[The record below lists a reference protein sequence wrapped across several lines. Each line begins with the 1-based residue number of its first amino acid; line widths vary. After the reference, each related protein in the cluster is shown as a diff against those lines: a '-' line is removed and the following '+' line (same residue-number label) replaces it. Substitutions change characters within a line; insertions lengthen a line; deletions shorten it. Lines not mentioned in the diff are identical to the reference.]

1 MPVQGSVETEEKKQA
16 AESEK
21 KAADKTEVKSEKKTA
36 DKAEAKSEKKASDK
50 AESKSE
56 KKTAA
61 EAETKEKDD
70 SMNINLDKES
80 GLVETVLFLESE
92 PLTPDQI
99 ASITQLA
106 KDVVDQCV
114 ELLKEKYTA
123 ENSGVELSFITGG
136 WVLTPKK
143 EFWDVLKER
152 YGDKSAG
159 RLSKSA
165 LETLSIIAYKQPI
178 TRAEIEAI
186 RGVPPDNMIRLLEDR
201 QLVKEVGKK
210 DAPGRPSEFGT
221 TKEFLKFFHLN
232 SIAELPKL
240 DEKESERFELAR

>member
-1 MPVQGSVETEEKKQA
+1 MPVQGSVETEEEKKQ
-16 AESEK
+16 ESGKAVPEK
-21 KAADKTEVKSEKKTA
+21 KAKDAPVKKAETEEKETA
-36 DKAEAKSEKKASDK
+36 DQ
-50 AESKSE
+50 
-56 KKTAA
+56 
-61 EAETKEKDD
+61 
-70 SMNINLDKES
+70 MNVNLEKES

-92 PLTPDQI
+92 PLTPEQI
-99 ASITQLA
+99 ASISQLA
-106 KDVVDQCV
+106 KDVVNQCL
-114 ELLKEKYTA
+114 ELLKEKYRS
-123 ENSGVELSFITGG
+123 ENSGIEISMITGG

-143 EFWDVLKER
+143 EFWAVLKER
-152 YGDKSAG
+152 YGDKTAG

-178 TRAEIEAI
+178 TRAEIEAL

-201 QLVKEVGKK
+201 QLVKEVGKR
-210 DAPGRPSEFGT
+210 DAPGKPSEFGT

>member
-1 MPVQGSVETEEKKQA
+1 MPVQGSVETKEEKKQ
-16 AESEK
+16 ESVKAVPEK
-21 KAADKTEVKSEKKTA
+21 
-36 DKAEAKSEKKASDK
+36 KAEAKETSAKKAEAKDIP
-50 AESKSE
+50 A
-56 KKTAA
+56 KKA
-61 EAETKEKDD
+61 EAEKKETTDQ
-70 SMNINLDKES
+70 MNVNLEKET

-92 PLTPDQI
+92 PLTPEQI

-186 RGVPPDNMIRLLEDR
+186 RGVPPDNMIQILEDR
-201 QLVKEVGKK
+201 QLVKEVGKR
-210 DAPGRPSEFGT
+210 DAPGKPSEFGT
-221 TKEFLKFFHLN
+221 TQEFLKFFHLN